1 MKDIKHIR
9 WDFHSVTWIM
19 PQGWDLGGGDNL
31 KVPVPWGGVKN
42 SNIIKFQ
49 LQSQFQRILNQTLSV
64 FSQIRRDLH
73 PVAWIMPKG
82 RDLKVHTGGQ
92 QCNFL
97 NMVMCHT
104 KLKGMTRRLGF
115 TEKFYPWI
123 KLGPIWATCIWANP
137 YGTHAEPG
145 CTPHIGMSCLA
156 MKFCQY
162 WHTSSPL
169 EYRMKLYIIH
179 VSWVYYLAP
188 EELKISAH
196 CSAE

>member
-1 MKDIKHIR
+1 M
-9 WDFHSVTWIM
+9 
-19 PQGWDLGGGDNL
+19 
-31 KVPVPWGGVKN
+31 PWGGVKK

-49 LQSQFQRILNQTLSV
+49 LQSQFQRILIQTLSV

-92 QCNFL
+92 KCNFL

-123 KLGPIWATCIWANP
+123 KLGRVPRFTGKTRITGKTTEI
-137 YGTHAEPG
+137 
-145 CTPHIGMSCLA
+145 
-156 MKFCQY
+156 
-162 WHTSSPL
+162 
-169 EYRMKLYIIH
+169 
-179 VSWVYYLAP
+179 P
-188 EELKISAH
+188 ERPKNNRELKYIH
-196 CSAE
+196 